1 VCWLVFRIL
10 GKTLA
15 AADFIA
21 IILILF
27 SPLFSYDVL
36 LIGAFFLIFKGGFF
50 FLLSG
55 GGFVNGMDMFCGMYL
70 LLLAVGL
77 SFSLVT
83 LVSVL
88 FLGQKVLM
96 GFLV

>member
-1 VCWLVFRIL
+1 MVFRIL

-21 IILILF
+21 IIMILF
-27 SPLFSYDVL
+27 APLFSYDL
-36 LIGAFFLIFKGGFF
+36 LLMGAVYLIFKGGFF
-50 FLLSG
+50 FAVSSDI
-55 GGFVNGMDMFCGMYL
+55 VSAIDVFCGLYM
-70 LLLAVGL
+70 LLLAIGL
-77 SFSLVT
+77 SFHLLT